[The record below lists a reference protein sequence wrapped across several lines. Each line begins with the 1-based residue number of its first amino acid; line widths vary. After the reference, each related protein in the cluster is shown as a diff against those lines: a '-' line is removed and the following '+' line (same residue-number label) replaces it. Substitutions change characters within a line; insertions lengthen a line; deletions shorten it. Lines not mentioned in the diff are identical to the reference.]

1 MVTSRDKMIAI
12 EKRVCYSLTVPEK
25 QACCARQGHMGGKCP
40 GGRKMWAK
48 AFIVVSMEMAKD
60 KGG

>member
-1 MVTSRDKMIAI
+1 MIAI